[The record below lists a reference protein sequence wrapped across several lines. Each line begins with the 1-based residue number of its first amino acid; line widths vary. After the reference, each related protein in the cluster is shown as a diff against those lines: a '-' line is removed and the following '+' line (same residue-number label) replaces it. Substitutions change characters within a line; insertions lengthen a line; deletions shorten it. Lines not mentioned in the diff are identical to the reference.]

1 MGRVVSREP
10 SALSSSEAD
19 KSNNGSVKASPW
31 QALDETFPTPNS
43 LLNAPPLGPELTVDH
58 AAAHEL
64 IPGPQLIVPERIPTP
79 VFDPRLR
86 GDLLTRYNFPRA
98 KDDHALQA
106 LGTMGRRLKRRGAL
120 AVKDLKIQ
128 MRGALGSHFKFPSF
142 RDSSRHVSA
151 PSAISSSGHS
161 RSGSSSL
168 AQHSPLSSRP
178 THTRSASHSY
188 AHDLLLHESTMNGCD
203 CAICDLVLRRCHEL
217 RDTSLPASNL
227 LDPSIT
233 PRPTPSHRVSLT
245 ALHDALYGD
254 PKSHNDFESS
264 SAPAESV
271 EAPEAEE
278 RHNKPL
284 PDVPYLPAEPSS
296 GHYPSP
302 SDETTSSRD
311 NSLDTADH
319 SVRSR
324 SVRRVPVP
332 QESDSEPE
340 PKSRDAPSH
349 KGSSSDLSDVVSDLD
364 VYDEAENR
372 LRLQVLGAIN
382 HQKRAFWCADP
393 ANWSTVTLVATN
405 NPDNRSK
412 LRMDDRPADA
422 RSASDCSDPS
432 DNLSTVYDGQQW
444 MLTPVLPEDD
454 DYHPSRLTSRRARNR
469 KVRSPPDGEALNI
482 VVRLHDRS
490 VRIQKLLP
498 GGRR

>member
-1 MGRVVSREP
+1 MGRLVSREP
-10 SALSSSEAD
+10 SALSSSEAHQ
-19 KSNNGSVKASPW
+19 SNNGSVKASPW
-31 QALDETFPTPNS
+31 QAHDETFPTPNS
-43 LLNAPPLGPELTVDH
+43 LLNAPPLVPELTVDH

-79 VFDPRLR
+79 VFDPTLR
-86 GDLLTRYNFPRA
+86 GDFLTRYNFPRA

-161 RSGSSSL
+161 RSGSSSP
-168 AQHSPLSSRP
+168 AQHSPLNSRP

-188 AHDLLLHESTMNGCD
+188 AHDLLFRESTMKGCD
-203 CAICDLVLRRCHEL
+203 CAVCDLVLRRCHEL
-217 RDTSLPASNL
+217 RDTSLPGTRL
-227 LDPSIT
+227 LDPSTT
-233 PRPTPSHRVSLT
+233 PRPTPSHPVSLT

-254 PKSHNDFESS
+254 PKSHDDSESS

-278 RHNKPL
+278 RLNKPL

-302 SDETTSSRD
+302 SDETTSSR
-311 NSLDTADH
+311 NTSLDTADY

-324 SVRRVPVP
+324 SVRRVLVP
-332 QESDSEPE
+332 QENDSEPD

-349 KGSSSDLSDVVSDLD
+349 KRSSSDLSDVVSDLH
-364 VYDEAENR
+364 VYDEAANY

-393 ANWSTVTLVATN
+393 ANWSTVTLIANN
-405 NPDNRSK
+405 NPENRSK
-412 LRMDDRPADA
+412 LLMDDHSADA
-422 RSASDCSDPS
+422 RSASSSSGPS

-444 MLTPVLPEDD
+444 ILTPVFPGDD
-454 DYHPSRLTSRRARNR
+454 DYHPPRMSGRRARNR
-469 KVRSPPDGEALNI
+469 KVRSPPESEGGTHRQSQSLVGDLD
-482 VVRLHDRS
+482 VRM
-490 VRIQKLLP
+490 VA
-498 GGRR
+498 